1 MKKIK
6 INTQYEARLDSYIS
20 DELNGK
26 FSRNQVKNLIKD
38 EANVLEKLKRKSVM
52 TLLKKN
58 GWKWLESKKKK

>member
-26 FSRNQVKNLIKD
+26 LSRNEIMKRLLQKNIETRPFFLSM
-38 EANVLEKLKRKSVM
+38 NKL
-52 TLLKKN
+52 
-58 GWKWLESKKKK
+58 